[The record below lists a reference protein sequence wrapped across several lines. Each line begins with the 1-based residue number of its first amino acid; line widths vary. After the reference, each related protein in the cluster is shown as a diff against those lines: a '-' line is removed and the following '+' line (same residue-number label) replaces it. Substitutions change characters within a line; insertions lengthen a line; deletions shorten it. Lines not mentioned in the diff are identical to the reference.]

1 MTTQYGFFIDSARC
15 TGCKTCELACK
26 DYKNLTPEVSFRRI
40 YEYAGGDWQE
50 DNGVW
55 NQNVFAYYLS
65 IACNHCEDPACTKVC
80 PSGAMHKREDG
91 FVVVNEEVCIGC
103 RYCHM
108 ACPYGAPQYNAD
120 KGHMTKCDGC
130 HERVAEGKKP
140 ICVESCPLR
149 ALDFGPIAELR
160 AKHGQLAAVA
170 PLPSAHFTRPSIV
183 IKPNANARRVAI
195 PLVTWRTRRRC
206 EMGNGWHEWPL
217 MIFTVFGQCVAG
229 GFIVLA
235 LALMT
240 GKLSREQEQRV
251 VGSMFGLWVLMGV
264 GFIAST
270 MHLGS
275 PLRAFNSLNRV
286 GASSLSNEIASG
298 AIFFAIGGI
307 GWLLAVCKKLP
318 AGLRSLWLVVTMALG
333 VIFVWM
339 MVRVYNTI
347 DTVPTWYTVWTPL
360 SFFLT
365 LFIGGPLLGYL
376 LLRVA
381 GVDGWAMR
389 LLPVVTLL
397 ALLAS
402 IVVVLMQGIELAT
415 IRSSIQQASALVPDY
430 GLLMAWRVVL
440 LALALACWCVP
451 QIRGRKPALS
461 LLGLA
466 FVLVLAGE
474 MIGRGVFYG
483 LHMTVGMAIAS

>member
-1 MTTQYGFFIDSARC
+1 MSTQYGFFIDSARC

-55 NQNVFAYYLS
+55 QQNVFAYYLS

-183 IKPNANARRVAI
+183 IKPNANARPCGDTTGYPGEPEGGVRWETDGMNGRWCC
-195 PLVTWRTRRRC
+195 LRC
-206 EMGNGWHEWPL
+206 
-217 MIFTVFGQCVAG
+217 
-229 GFIVLA
+229 
-235 LALMT
+235 
-240 GKLSREQEQRV
+240 
-251 VGSMFGLWVLMGV
+251 WVS
-264 GFIAST
+264 AWSAR
-270 MHLGS
+270 
-275 PLRAFNSLNRV
+275 P
-286 GASSLSNEIASG
+286 SSA
-298 AIFFAIGGI
+298 
-307 GWLLAVCKKLP
+307 
-318 AGLRSLWLVVTMALG
+318 
-333 VIFVWM
+333 
-339 MVRVYNTI
+339 
-347 DTVPTWYTVWTPL
+347 
-360 SFFLT
+360 
-365 LFIGGPLLGYL
+365 
-376 LLRVA
+376 
-381 GVDGWAMR
+381 
-389 LLPVVTLL
+389 
-397 ALLAS
+397 
-402 IVVVLMQGIELAT
+402 
-415 IRSSIQQASALVPDY
+415 
-430 GLLMAWRVVL
+430 
-440 LALALACWCVP
+440 
-451 QIRGRKPALS
+451 
-461 LLGLA
+461 
-466 FVLVLAGE
+466 VLAGWRW
-474 MIGRGVFYG
+474 GTNGKPG
-483 LHMTVGMAIAS
+483 GGWCAICFLSGC